1 MNKECEI
8 IRDILPLY
16 VDDACSDTSREIV
29 EDHLKDCAEC
39 AAYLEEIRASE
50 AESDLRDER
59 ESVIERQARR
69 FKRRSAAAGS
79 AVSGLLM
86 IPILILLIVNLS
98 SGLALGWFYV
108 VAASMLVAAS
118 LIVVPLMVPES
129 KLFWTL
135 CAFTVS
141 LMILLAVCCLYT
153 RGNWFFIAASATLFG
168 LSVVFLPFAIRAK
181 PLRPWVE
188 GRNKVLIVVAVDV
201 ILFFSMLNVISLH
214 QKGLG
219 FTLVMAAFA
228 LAALGLLGGG
238 IALKGRGK
246 R

>member
-16 VDDACSDTSREIV
+16 VDDACSEASREIV
-29 EDHLKDCAEC
+29 EGHLKQCEDC
-39 AAYLEEIRASE
+39 AAYLEQIRAGE
-50 AESDLRDER
+50 AEGELRDEKAQ
-59 ESVIERQARR
+59 VIRNQVRR

-79 AVSGLLM
+79 AVSALFM
-86 IPILILLIVNLS
+86 IPILVILIVNLNA
-98 SGLALGWFYV
+98 GLALGWFYV

-118 LIVVPLMVPES
+118 LIVVPIMVPES
-129 KLFWTL
+129 KLFWTF
-135 CAFTVS
+135 CAFTAS

-153 RGNWFFIAASATLFG
+153 RGDWFFIAASATLFG
-168 LSVVFLPFAIRAK
+168 LSVVFLPFVIRAR

-188 GRNKVLIVVAVDV
+188 GRNKALLVLAVDG

-214 QKGLG
+214 QKGFG
-219 FTLVMAAFA
+219 FAIVMALFA
-228 LAALGLLGGG
+228 VAALGLLAAGVVT
-238 IALKGRGK
+238 KGRN

>member
-1 MNKECEI
+1 MNRECDI

-29 EDHLKDCAEC
+29 EAHLKDCAEC
-39 AAYLEEIRASE
+39 AAYVEQIRDSE
-50 AESDLRDER
+50 VESDLKSER
-59 ESVIERQARR
+59 ERVIRDQARR

-79 AVSGLLM
+79 AVSGLLL
-86 IPILILLIVNLS
+86 IPIVILLIVNLTH
-98 SGLALGWFYV
+98 GLALGWFYV

-118 LIVVPLMVPES
+118 VIVVPLMVPES

-153 RGNWFFIAASATLFG
+153 RGDWFFIAASATLFG

-188 GRNKVLIVVAVDV
+188 GRNKVLIVLAVDV

-214 QKGLG
+214 QKGPG
-219 FTLVMAAFA
+219 FTIVMAVFA
-228 LAALGLLGGG
+228 VVALGLLGGG
-238 IALKGRGK
+238 VALKGRG
-246 R
+246 RH